1 LKPKL
6 SLILVSFKHSVGTSR
21 KTQPV
26 TVTKIN
32 WLMLFKGIINVY
44 SDNLMKGVNVL
55 CEKGAKLFIVKLGG
69 KYNYH

>member
-32 WLMLFKGIINVY
+32 WLMLFKGIIDVY
-44 SDNLMKGVNVL
+44 SDNHMKGVNVL
-55 CEKGAKLFIVKLGG
+55 CEKGQ
-69 KYNYH
+69 NYLLLN